1 MKEKVYVHKAI
12 EPDDLSVKGKKRY
25 AALIADVLGP
35 NEFAI
40 VQPKHD
46 GVYAQFLFDEGL
58 QMWRA
63 WSRTGEEY
71 LSVGQDSGIIKAF
84 DQTAN
89 IDRGYIGE
97 LWLPSVQH
105 SVINGRARKKSP
117 QYLEL
122 VLFDSFDR
130 TATDTEDRE
139 TYRER
144 MEYLFKGDSVSV
156 VRNLHVRDKLFHE
169 NDLYDMAR
177 ELTRRGPSA
186 YDGLM
191 LKDANGLFKPGRG
204 KDGEAIKIKPRK
216 SGDFR
221 VVGTTKGKGN
231 RAGGIG
237 ALVVDLGN
245 GSTCEVGTGLS
256 MVDVFDR
263 DFTNKI
269 VEVEYLGVTK
279 DGKLREPAYKAIRHD
294 KTEADILDFT
304 KKTED

>member
-1 MKEKVYVHKAI
+1 MKVLVHKAI

-25 AALIADVLGP
+25 AALIEDLLGQAEHVL
-35 NEFAI
+35 

-46 GVYAQFLFDEGL
+46 GVYAQMLFDEEQGIW
-58 QMWRA
+58 QA
-63 WSRTGEEY
+63 WSRTGELY
-71 LSVGQDSGIIKAF
+71 KSVGQDSGIIKSF
-84 DQTAN
+84 EQTAIRTRAYN
-89 IDRGYIGE
+89 GE
-97 LWLPSVQH
+97 LWLPNVQH

-122 VLFDSFDR
+122 VLFDSFDL

-139 TYRER
+139 VYSER
-144 MEYLFKGDSVSV
+144 FEYLFSGDGVSV
-156 VRNLHVRDKLFHE
+156 VKNLHVRGKLFSS

-177 ELTRRGPSA
+177 EVTVRGSSA

-191 LKDANGLFKPGRG
+191 LKDANGLYKPGRG

-231 RAGGIG
+231 RLGGIG

-245 GSTCEVGTGLS
+245 GVTCEVGTGLS
-256 MVDVFDR
+256 MADVFDR
-263 DFTNKI
+263 DFINKI
-269 VEVEYLGVTK
+269 VEVEYLGITSK
-279 DGKLREPAYKAIRHD
+279 GGLLREPAYKAIRHD
-294 KTEADILDFT
+294 KTEADVLYHT
-304 KKTED
+304 QKLED